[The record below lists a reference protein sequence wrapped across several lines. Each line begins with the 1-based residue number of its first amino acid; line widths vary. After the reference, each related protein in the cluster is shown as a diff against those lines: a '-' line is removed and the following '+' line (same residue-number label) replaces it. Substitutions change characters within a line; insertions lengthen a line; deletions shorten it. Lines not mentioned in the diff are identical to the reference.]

1 MQVNITPYSVRT
13 YKVRLK
19 PSGRE
24 ASPIEYAALPLDYD
38 RKCASY
44 NEFRGEGDFESGYS
58 FAAELLPDSLIA
70 GQITFRLGEKEI
82 ANGMTCEG
90 DTLQLPAGNKYN
102 RLYILAASTEGDN
115 QADFRIGKQTA
126 SFVVPSYTG
135 FIGQWGHKGHTEGYL
150 KDAEIAYVGT
160 HRHASNGDQPYEFT
174 YMFKFGMDIPK
185 GATSV
190 ILPRNEKVVLF
201 AATLVTEMNRLQPLP
216 ALFSAPIT

>member
-1 MQVNITPYSVRT
+1 M
-13 YKVRLK
+13 KVIPCNCL
-19 PSGRE
+19 RE
-24 ASPIEYAALPLDYD
+24 TNTTVSISSPPLP
-38 RKCASY
+38 K
-44 NEFRGEGDFESGYS
+44 
-58 FAAELLPDSLIA
+58 
-70 GQITFRLGEKEI
+70 
-82 ANGMTCEG
+82 
-90 DTLQLPAGNKYN
+90 
-102 RLYILAASTEGDN
+102 GDN

-190 ILPRNEKVVLF
+190 ILPRNEKVVCL
-201 AATLVTEMNRLQPLP
+201 LLLWLPKMNRLQPLP

>member
-1 MQVNITPYSVRT
+1 
-13 YKVRLK
+13 
-19 PSGRE
+19 
-24 ASPIEYAALPLDYD
+24 
-38 RKCASY
+38 
-44 NEFRGEGDFESGYS
+44 
-58 FAAELLPDSLIA
+58 
-70 GQITFRLGEKEI
+70 
-82 ANGMTCEG
+82 MTCEG

>member
-1 MQVNITPYSVRT
+1 
-13 YKVRLK
+13 
-19 PSGRE
+19 
-24 ASPIEYAALPLDYD
+24 
-38 RKCASY
+38 
-44 NEFRGEGDFESGYS
+44 
-58 FAAELLPDSLIA
+58 
-70 GQITFRLGEKEI
+70 
-82 ANGMTCEG
+82 MTCEG

-201 AATLVTEMNRLQPLP
+201 AATLVAENEP
-216 ALFSAPIT
+216 ATTVAGTLFRTNNVSNAATAGNDEEAVRENILKRAKIIACSGYTNDEEKPDFLLDGKTDTKWCDVSQTPIWVKHKTSVVGRW